1 MWRPWEAKTQF
12 QESLGGGKAWLEA
25 GSARANREDNFFP
38 VPSRVIA
45 FAAVAFIAAGVWD
58 LSTLRA
64 DTGEMLEPSDY
75 TPGIQT
81 IADGLVM
88 LGLAQALR
96 LLLVLVT
103 NTAKP
108 F

>member
-1 MWRPWEAKTQF
+1 M
-12 QESLGGGKAWLEA
+12 
-25 GSARANREDNFFP
+25 RATTNILAY
-38 VPSRVIA
+38 VIA

>member
-1 MWRPWEAKTQF
+1 MVVRTPT
-12 QESLGGGKAWLEA
+12 
-25 GSARANREDNFFP
+25 ARHLSP
-38 VPSRVIA
+38 VYRRFSCLCDR

>member
-1 MWRPWEAKTQF
+1 M
-12 QESLGGGKAWLEA
+12 
-25 GSARANREDNFFP
+25 RATTTILAY
-38 VPSRVIA
+38 VIA

-81 IADGLVM
+81 IADGPCHAWPRPSPAPATGPRDKHCQTVLSPTRTFRDLV
-88 LGLAQALR
+88 
-96 LLLVLVT
+96 
-103 NTAKP
+103 
-108 F
+108 

>member
-1 MWRPWEAKTQF
+1 M
-12 QESLGGGKAWLEA
+12 
-25 GSARANREDNFFP
+25 RATTTILAY
-38 VPSRVIA
+38 VIA

-81 IADGLVM
+81 IADGLVIGRDRHDRRPCDCPPM
-88 LGLAQALR
+88 ISTG
-96 LLLVLVT
+96 
-103 NTAKP
+103 
-108 F
+108 

>member
-1 MWRPWEAKTQF
+1 
-12 QESLGGGKAWLEA
+12 
-25 GSARANREDNFFP
+25 
-38 VPSRVIA
+38 
-45 FAAVAFIAAGVWD
+45 
-58 LSTLRA
+58 
-64 DTGEMLEPSDY
+64 MLEPSDY

-108 F
+108 FKPHSDIQGFGMRLGWAAQGPAAILARVRAAYPMPQLKRE